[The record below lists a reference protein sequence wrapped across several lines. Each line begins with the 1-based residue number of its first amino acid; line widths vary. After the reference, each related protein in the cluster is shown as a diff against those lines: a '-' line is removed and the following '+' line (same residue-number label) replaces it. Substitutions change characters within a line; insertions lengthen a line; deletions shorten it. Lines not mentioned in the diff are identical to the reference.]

1 MASASTFNDLSDIG
15 PQAVAHEAEINEVR
29 QRLGINHTYLDGW
42 IFNFLENKNFNIE
55 ETVAKFQR
63 RATFEREE
71 LATFDIND
79 SMRENMRGGV
89 IQLIGEDKDGRLT
102 FYVNTRRDFPTA
114 KMREE
119 RTKIFDMWL
128 TLGTRLRKGNRNCRI
143 TMLINQKDAGV
154 WKNTDMQFQSS
165 IALRIAKYYPGVVD
179 KMYIVNMGSVL
190 AKCAKPIFTRMPA
203 GVSERIQILTDNDLK
218 RGRLL
223 DLFDVSVL
231 PVELGGQYD
240 CDKQEMFDKFAADV
254 EEYWSKLKTGALGGG
269 GTSPPISLKEW
280 EVNQVFGPKLQ

>member
-1 MASASTFNDLSDIG
+1 
-15 PQAVAHEAEINEVR
+15 
-29 QRLGINHTYLDGW
+29 
-42 IFNFLENKNFNIE
+42 
-55 ETVAKFQR
+55 
-63 RATFEREE
+63 
-71 LATFDIND
+71 
-79 SMRENMRGGV
+79 MRGGV

-102 FYVNTRRDFPTA
+102 FYINTRRDFPTA

-128 TLGTRLRKGNRNCRI
+128 SLGTRLRKGNRNCRI

-154 WKNTDMQFQSS
+154 WKNTDMPFQST

-218 RGRLL
+218 KGRLL
-223 DLFDVSVL
+223 DLFDESVL
-231 PVELGGQYD
+231 PVELGGKYD
-240 CDKQEMFDKFAADV
+240 CDKQEMFDKFALDV
-254 EEYWSKLKTGALGGG
+254 EEHWNTLKTGALGGG
-269 GTSPPISLKEW
+269 GGSLMSLKDW
-280 EVNQVFGPKLQ
+280 EVNQVFGPQAPMTPFPEPTSDTRINLECVQSSDETDNRGGDGGLSRTPEHNTEDFITCEEEDVITSPTLPTCNSDDDDSFDSCAQGEE